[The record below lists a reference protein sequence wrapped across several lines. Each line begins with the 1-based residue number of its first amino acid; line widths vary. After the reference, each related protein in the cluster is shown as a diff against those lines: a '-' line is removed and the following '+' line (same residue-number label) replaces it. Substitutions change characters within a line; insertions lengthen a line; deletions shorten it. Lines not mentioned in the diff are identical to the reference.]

1 MAVVA
6 FLPSAVFRKMDEDN
20 KTTSQLSSRPFKMS
34 KMLQV
39 LHKGQKPWHPY
50 IDFRNNNF
58 KIKYHEKFQLLVD
71 YNTELA
77 SLDKFRDRVSGH
89 N

>member
-1 MAVVA
+1 
-6 FLPSAVFRKMDEDN
+6 MDEDN

-50 IDFRNNNF
+50 IDFRNKNF